1 MRTSRF
7 LTAMFIVLLF
17 CCGARA
23 QHTHEGDFELEVEFD
38 SITVDPRVLPGELQK
53 EEFFSTD
60 EPGFDAEPGTFPA
73 GAAVGFNILDVLKR
87 WSGNSFDPLLPATG
101 ETMTVSFLQ
110 QLRETASGFVA
121 GFELPVTGD
130 GSWHRHLIFTLNG
143 PSPGAPGKGIYLL
156 ELELYS
162 TSLALSNSYPLYI
175 VFNVEDEPNHQPAL
189 EWVRKNLAR
198 PVCMQRPLADFNEDC
213 KVDFQDFA
221 LFAESWLS
229 CNLRPE
235 SECWQ

>member
-1 MRTSRF
+1 
-7 LTAMFIVLLF
+7 MFIVLMF
-17 CCGARA
+17 CSGARA
-23 QHTHEGDFELEVEFD
+23 QHTHDGDFELEVEFD
-38 SITVDPRVLPGELQK
+38 SITVDPRVLPGELQE

-60 EPGFDAEPGTFPA
+60 EPGFDAEAGTFPA
-73 GAAVGFNILDVLKR
+73 GAAVGFNILDALKR
-87 WSGNSFDPLLPATG
+87 WSGNAFDPLLPPTG

-110 QLRETASGFVA
+110 RLRETASGFVA

-143 PSPGAPGKGIYLL
+143 PSRGAPGKGIYLL
-156 ELELYS
+156 ELEFYS
-162 TSLALSNSYPLYI
+162 TSPNISGSYPVYV
-175 VFNVEDEPNHQPAL
+175 VFNVNDEPNHDPAL

-198 PVCMQRPLADFNEDC
+198 PVCMQKAPGDLNNDC
-213 KVDFQDFA
+213 RVDFQDFV